1 MNELKNI
8 INIVLLDDHELV
20 RQGFKMLLMPEKMI
34 EVIGE
39 ASEGNSFFELLKIAK
54 PDVVVM
60 DIEMPGLSG
69 IEIAYKM
76 EVDYPQIKKILLSA
90 NINKKSIA
98 EAIDAGVLGIL
109 PKNCS
114 RHDFVSAIQKA
125 AIGDAYYNSFV
136 TDLIIRDYVNTSTIP
151 SKYEGSSD
159 AKLSEREIEVVRAFA
174 EGLLYKE
181 IADRLEISPRTVESH
196 KLNILQKLKLNTII
210 DLVKYAIKNNIVSI

>member
-1 MNELKNI
+1 
-8 INIVLLDDHELV
+8 
-20 RQGFKMLLMPEKMI
+20 MLLMPEKMI

-39 ASEGNSFFELLKIAK
+39 ASEGNSFFELLKTAK

-76 EVDYPQIKKILLSA
+76 EENYPEIKKILLSA

-114 RHDFVSAIQKA
+114 RHDFVNAIQKA

-136 TDLIIRDYVNTSTIP
+136 TDLIIKDYVDTSTIS
-151 SKYEGSSD
+151 SKYKSNNE
-159 AKLSEREIEVVRAFA
+159 AKLSKREIEVLCGFA

-181 IADRLEISPRTVESH
+181 IASRLEISPRTVESH
-196 KLNILQKLKLNTII
+196 KLNILHKLRLNTII